1 MTTKPNEPEALEPM
15 PCPFCAASFRHVSD
29 KDGEFWMHS
38 GVVTDDDCFMSGQGI
53 FPRQLSAWNRRAHA
67 QPVADDGG
75 VTQADR
81 EAAAKCVEHGLSR
94 PNPLNVRQGVVDSWH
109 LVQAFTAHR
118 LQSVAAATAAKDAEI
133 SALKE
138 YQEGGRQAL
147 LASMEEGTR
156 YKNAL
161 DRFIEDFETDFV
173 LDGQMVD
180 GPDPML
186 QTHYIIARAALSE
199 AREAGDSLSAED
211 RV

>member
-1 MTTKPNEPEALEPM
+1 MTTKPNEPDALEPM

-81 EAAAKCVEHGLSR
+81 EAAAKCVEHGISR

-109 LVQAFTAHR
+109 LVQAFAAHR

-133 SALKE
+133 ARLREALTYFANRPTVAE
-138 YQEGGRQAL
+138 VIEG
-147 LASMEEGTR
+147 
-156 YKNAL
+156 KH
-161 DRFIEDFETDFV
+161 
-173 LDGQMVD
+173 
-180 GPDPML
+180 DPMPDTVEARIEEMGRRKREHDEAIL
-186 QTHYIIARAALSE
+186 QARAALSE
-199 AREAGDSLSAED
+199 AREAGAKN
-211 RV
+211 